1 MNHRPFSSP
10 PFVRATN
17 GKWIHDLVS
26 APKFPLS
33 PHVIANPIDRDHFFI
48 PIVLSFPNRSSIK
61 TYAFIDSGSTNS
73 HISDTFVHR
82 HSLPKKMRTDPVPIF
97 TIDDR
102 PLASGLLTHDVITQI
117 NIRDHTEITQLGIVN
132 MPYPVLLGLDWLKQ
146 HNPSVN
152 WARGQLS
159 LSCCGSESDSSV
171 SALGKGYSLISPAA
185 SSHSLT
191 IASIGLGLRL
201 NNLRPPSFLES
212 KESPSDPVPS
222 PSPSGIFSNFPALSS
237 IIRPPAPNGHSR
249 AELLA
254 LWSLPPPV
262 QISSSPVKIDIAF
275 VDSPRF
281 HKYAKNLH
289 CGCIWYTPNASIIPR
304 INSLHDATPPDNPPE
319 SPPISLPLD
328 SDDPEQEVKKLVP
341 AKYHAYLDVF
351 SPTEVKKLPQHR
363 SYDVNIDL
371 EEGKTPP
378 FGPIYSLSVEERQ
391 AVFDYVEEHLSKGFI
406 RPSTSSAASPIL
418 FIKRKTGDLRLC
430 VDYRGLN
437 AITKKNRYPLPLTH
451 DLIDRLQGCNK
462 FTVID
467 LKNAFNLIRVKEGD
481 EWKTA
486 FRTHLGL
493 FEYTVM
499 PFGLTNAPATFQS
512 FIQDT
517 LRDILDI
524 STVVYLDDI
533 LTFSGPGQD
542 HDSLVIQVLERLR
555 RADLFANA
563 KKCEFDK
570 SSVEY
575 LGFIISSRGIQMN
588 PKKFKTITD
597 WPVPTTVKQIQSF
610 LGFTNFYRR
619 FIHHYADMALP
630 LNALTTKDHKISF
643 NGLTDPAKEAF
654 DRIKLA
660 FITAPLLQHFNNSL
674 PSTLITDASDFA
686 FASILLQPD
695 NQKLLHPTA
704 YYSRKF
710 TSSEINYEIHD
721 KELLAIVD
729 SFRDMRSWLIS
740 SPHPI
745 SVISDHKNL
754 EYFMTSRILNRR
766 QARWAMFLSEF
777 DFKLDY
783 APGKNNPADAP
794 SRRPDFIPH
803 EGDEVVQFQH
813 KALLTNNHLER
824 LFPRNNSTLPKNPAN
839 NSTNISALST
849 FTIDN
854 SELLEQFKTAFRL
867 DTEWREAI
875 TKSDPSFTFQGN
887 LVFHDNRLFV
897 PHSLRPTIL
906 FSRHNSVLAGHP
918 GRASTYDLV
927 KRDYSWPGMRR
938 YIRAYVSS
946 CEHCARIKHTTHKPY
961 GLLHPLDIPDKPWRS
976 IAMDFIVKLPSSYGY
991 DAIWVVCDRM
1001 TRAAH
1006 FIPIQES
1013 MDAPQL
1019 SRLYLDRI
1027 FRYHGFPQAI
1037 VSDRGSIFISSF
1049 LTQLMKICGVKMKPS
1064 TAFHP
1069 QTDGLTERTN
1079 QTLETYLRAFCSYQ
1093 QDDWVDY
1100 LALAEF
1106 VFNNTINSSTQQTP
1120 FFANVGYHPDFD
1132 IVITERTTNPS
1143 ATEFAKRLQIIRSE
1157 LQAELS
1163 HSNDYISKY
1172 YNQHHQPAPEFVS
1185 GDKVWLIR
1193 RNIKTSRPSEKLD
1206 YRKIGPYEIIEKR
1219 GTSSYLLKLPPSL
1232 KRLHP
1237 VFNVS
1242 LLEPY
1247 IDPAIIPDRSSDP
1260 LPSRIELNPN
1270 TMINP
1275 EISVILDSRKI
1286 GRRYD
1291 YLIQWKNSLPSEN
1304 SWIPFAEISLS
1315 LYPQLEQFHRRNP
1328 SLPHPPRFLIL
1339 ENTSVPDTA
1348 SASVPK
1354 IIRSTTPPPEPWTQD
1369 YQPPV
1374 HTVTR
1379 SGRHIH
1385 PPKSKDL

>member
-1 MNHRPFSSP
+1 MNQCPSVPSS
-10 PFVRATN
+10 FVRATN
-17 GKWIHDLVS
+17 GKWINDITS
-26 APKFPLS
+26 APKFPLPS
-33 PHVIANPIDRDHFFI
+33 HIIANPSDRDHFFI
-48 PIVLSFPNRSSIK
+48 PVTLSFPNHSNIN
-61 TYAFIDSGSTNS
+61 TYAFIDSGATNS
-73 HISDTFVHR
+73 HISETFVRR
-82 HSLPKKMRTDPVPIF
+82 HSIPKKMKTESIPIY
-97 TIDDR
+97 TVDDR

-117 NIRDHTEITQLGIVN
+117 SIRDHTEITQLGIVN

-146 HNPSVN
+146 HNPAVD
-152 WARGQLS
+152 WARGQLL
-159 LSCCGSESDSSV
+159 LSCCGVNHQSPV
-171 SALGKGYSLISPAA
+171 SAMGKGYSLISPVV
-185 SSHSLT
+185 SSQ
-191 IASIGLGLRL
+191 SISVTSVGLGLRL
-201 NNLRPPSFLES
+201 NNLKPPSLLES
-212 KESPSDPVPS
+212 RESSLKPTPSF
-222 PSPSGIFSNFPALSS
+222 SGNFSNFPALSS
-237 IIRPPAPNGHSR
+237 ILRPPPPNGPSR

-254 LWSLPPPV
+254 IWSLPPPA
-262 QISSSPVKIDIAF
+262 QISSTTSYDIAF
-275 VDSPRF
+275 VDPPRF
-281 HKYAKNLH
+281 HKYAKNLQ
-289 CGCIWYTPNASIIPR
+289 CGCIWYTPNKSIIPR
-304 INSLHDATPPDNPPE
+304 INSLHPTPPPQSPPE
-319 SPPISLPLD
+319 TPPEPPPISLPDD
-328 SDDPEQEVKKLVP
+328 SSDPEEEVRKLVP
-341 AKYHAYLDVF
+341 TKYHAYLDVF

-378 FGPIYSLSVEERQ
+378 FGPIYSLSIDERK
-391 AVFDYVEEHLSKGFI
+391 AVFDYVEEHLAKGFI
-406 RPSTSSAASPIL
+406 RRSTSSAASPIL

-542 HDSLVIQVLERLR
+542 HDALVIQVLERLR

-575 LGFIISSRGIQMN
+575 LGFIISSQGIQMN

-597 WPVPTTVKQIQSF
+597 WPLPTTVKQIQSF

-619 FIHHYADMALP
+619 FIHHYADLALP
-630 LNALTTKDHKISF
+630 LNSLTTKDHKLSF
-643 NGLTDPAKEAF
+643 KGLTEPAKEAF
-654 DRIKLA
+654 HRIKLA
-660 FITAPLLQHFNNSL
+660 FVTAPLLQHFNPTL

-695 NQKLLHPTA
+695 KQNLLHPTS

-710 TSSEINYEIHD
+710 TPSEINYEIHD

-766 QARWAMFLSEF
+766 QARWAMFLSEY
-777 DFKLDY
+777 DFKLDF
-783 APGKNNPADAP
+783 APGTKNPADGP

-803 EGDEVVQFQH
+803 KGDEVIEFQNQ
-813 KALLTNNHLER
+813 ALLTDNHLER
-824 LFPRNNSTLPKNPAN
+824 LFPRNKPPSPLSLNPTINS
-839 NSTNISALST
+839 LST
-849 FTIDN
+849 FTLDN
-854 SELLEQFKTAFRL
+854 SELLENFKTAFRL
-867 DTEWREAI
+867 DTEWRDSF
-875 TKSDPSFTFQGN
+875 TKPNSLFTFQDN

-897 PHSLRPTIL
+897 PHSLRSQIV
-906 FSRHNSVLAGHP
+906 FSRHNAVLAGHP
-918 GRASTYDLV
+918 GRAGTYDLV
-927 KRDYSWPGMRR
+927 KRDFSWPGMRR
-938 YIRAYVSS
+938 YIRSYVSS
-946 CEHCARIKHTTHKPY
+946 CEHCARIKHSTHKPY
-961 GLLHPLDIPDKPWRS
+961 GLLQPLDIPDRPWKS
-976 IAMDFIVKLPSSYGY
+976 ITMDFIVKLPPSHGY
-991 DAIWVVCDRM
+991 DAIWVICDRM

-1006 FIPIQES
+1006 FIPIQET
-1013 MDAPQL
+1013 MDAPEL
-1019 SRLYLDRI
+1019 ARLYLDRV
-1027 FRYHGFPQAI
+1027 FRHHGFPQAI
-1037 VSDRGSIFISSF
+1037 ISDRGSIFVSSF
-1049 LTQLMKICGVKMKPS
+1049 FTQLMKICGVKMKPS

-1079 QTLETYLRAFCSYQ
+1079 QTLETYLRAYCSYQ

-1106 VFNNTINSSTQQTP
+1106 VFNNTLNSSTQQTP
-1120 FFANVGYHPDFD
+1120 FFANIGYHPDFD

-1143 ATEFAKRLQIIRSE
+1143 ATEFTKRLQVIRDE

-1172 YNQHHQPAPEFVS
+1172 YNQHHLPAPQFS
-1185 GDKVWLIR
+1185 QGDKVWLIR
-1193 RNIKTSRPSEKLD
+1193 RNIKTMRPSNKLD
-1206 YRKIGPYEIIEKR
+1206 YKKIGPYEVIERR
-1219 GTSSYLLKLPPSL
+1219 GKSSYLLKLPTSL

-1237 VFNVS
+1237 VFHVS
-1242 LLEPY
+1242 LLEPF
-1247 IDPAIIPDRSSDP
+1247 IDPSIIPDR
-1260 LPSRIELNPN
+1260 PSESTSTQVELGPN
-1270 TMINP
+1270 TLINP
-1275 EISVILDSRKI
+1275 EISTILDSRKI

-1291 YLIQWKNSLPSEN
+1291 YLIHWKNSLPSEN
-1304 SWIPFAEISLS
+1304 SWIPFAEISSS
-1315 LYPQLEQFHRRNP
+1315 LYPQLEQFHRKNP

-1339 ENTSVPDTA
+1339 ENTSVSD
-1348 SASVPK
+1348 SVSISVPSN
-1354 IIRSTTPPPEPWTQD
+1354 ITRSSTPPPEPWTRD
-1369 YQPPV
+1369 YEPPV
-1374 HTVTR
+1374 HTITR
-1379 SGRHIH
+1379 SGRQVH
-1385 PPKSKDL
+1385 PPKPKDQ